1 METTRGTL
9 LGGRVEYVQ
18 PREGYRTGIEPVLLA
33 ASVPAQAGQVVLE
46 AGTGAG
52 AGLLCLA
59 ARVAG
64 VGGIGVELDPEMAEL
79 ARDNFVA
86 NGFVGLSVMTGDV
99 TQMALPAVDHA
110 MANPPWHDPAG
121 TLSPIARRRLATH
134 EDAGV
139 EVWVAALGR
148 AVRAGGSLTMIVPP
162 GLVSRVASAGE
173 IAGLGMAS
181 RVMLVPKLGRE
192 PKMVIMQAWRGRGQG
207 RVGTERRII
216 LHETDGAYTTAIDA
230 VLRRGAALDDNA

>member
-1 METTRGTL
+1 METTQGTL

-18 PREGYRTGIEPVLLA
+18 SREGYRTGIEPVLLA

-59 ARVAG
+59 ARVEG
-64 VGGIGVELDPEMAEL
+64 VGGIGVELDPEMAAL
-79 ARDNFVA
+79 AQHNFVT

-99 TQMALPAVDHA
+99 TRMALPAVDHA

-121 TLSPIARRRLATH
+121 TVSPIARRRLAKH

-139 EVWVAALGR
+139 EAWVAALGR
-148 AVRAGGSLTMIVPP
+148 VVRGSVTLIVPP
-162 GLVSRVASAGE
+162 GLVARVAAAGE
-173 IAGLGMAS
+173 VAGFGAAS
-181 RVMLVPKLGRE
+181 RLMLVPKPGRA
-192 PKMVIMQAWRGRGQG
+192 PKMVIVQVWRGRVGQD
-207 RVGTERRII
+207 RSII
-216 LHETDGAYTTAIDA
+216 LHEMDGAYTPAIDA
-230 VLRRGAALDDNA
+230 ALRGGAALE